1 MPLVD
6 ILDSLRKYSFKD
18 SIYGASRFTLQ
29 LNIIFFFYLG
39 HYFIMNNLLSLYSLI
54 IINIVVPITAIF
66 IYWTEEGQ
74 NFTTH
79 LTQVAMQAL
88 FCCCLTYAVSPILR
102 TLGREIDTDSIYI
115 ASGLFF
121 SLSII
126 FHDFGLSSPIVN
138 MNFSTNISLAAS
150 ILLISRVNSNADSYF
165 LLVLSYGLFNTF
177 PNINL
182 FIREHFQPNFPF
194 IASSIISTIISIFL
208 YNTYFPL
215 FVSYIFLH
223 IFLLLVIP
231 TIFVNMQTLKNVI
244 HGPWDEA
251 TVNKE

>member
-1 MPLVD
+1 MVEWKK
-6 ILDSLRKYSFKD
+6 ILYRQQKNFPDNYVSKKYFLSGLTKNHSLRKYSFKD

-138 MNFSTNISLAAS
+138 MNFI
-150 ILLISRVNSNADSYF
+150 
-165 LLVLSYGLFNTF
+165 
-177 PNINL
+177 
-182 FIREHFQPNFPF
+182 
-194 IASSIISTIISIFL
+194 
-208 YNTYFPL
+208 
-215 FVSYIFLH
+215 
-223 IFLLLVIP
+223 IP

>member
-1 MPLVD
+1 
-6 ILDSLRKYSFKD
+6 
-18 SIYGASRFTLQ
+18 
-29 LNIIFFFYLG
+29 
-39 HYFIMNNLLSLYSLI
+39 MNNLLSIYSLI
-54 IINIVVPITAIF
+54 IVNIVVPVGTIF
-66 IYWTEEGQ
+66 IYWIEEGQ
-74 NFTTH
+74 NFIKH
-79 LTQVAMQAL
+79 LTQVTMQAL
-88 FCCCLTYAVSPILR
+88 FCCSLTYAVSPILR

-182 FIREHFQPNFPF
+182 FIKEHFQPNFPF